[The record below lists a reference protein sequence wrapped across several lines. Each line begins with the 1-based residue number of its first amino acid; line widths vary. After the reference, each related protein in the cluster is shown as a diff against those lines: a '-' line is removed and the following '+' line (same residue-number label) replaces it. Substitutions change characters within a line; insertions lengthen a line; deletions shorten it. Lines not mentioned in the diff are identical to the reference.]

1 MRVHHRRWRAMRRP
15 IVVLTVVAAAS
26 ACAGHT
32 SPTAAHATV
41 GPATSVT
48 APPTTADPK
57 SEVLA
62 AYQRF
67 WQVWL
72 EANDPPNPNDP
83 RLAEVATGGELAMM
97 RQSIQVKLDRGL
109 FSRKPRHSVYR
120 HDTKI
125 RSLTKSDAVVSD
137 CAVDDLEVVR
147 QSDGAV
153 VNAEVAT
160 ETIVGYLV
168 LQRDA
173 WSVRDINIAAQLP
186 GRRPCE

>member
-83 RLAEVATGGELAMM
+83 RLAEVATGGELQTI
-97 RQSIQVKLDRGL
+97 RLSIGNAAFNGTYTRLPPH
-109 FSRKPRHSVYR
+109 SRYSHRPSVVTLSR
-120 HDTKI
+120 
-125 RSLTKSDAVVSD
+125 
-137 CAVDDLEVVR
+137 
-147 QSDGAV
+147 
-153 VNAEVAT
+153 
-160 ETIVGYLV
+160 
-168 LQRDA
+168 RDA
-173 WSVRDINIAAQLP
+173 LVMDCEIDDSRIIERSTGRVLNDDVVTEQLRSTAHLDGGVWRVSTVHQTRQWSGVRT
-186 GRRPCE
+186 C